1 MVFNFFNKRGQGHV
15 EMIISLVLFVGF
27 LFFVFVF
34 LNPFTRTDR
43 VVSIDEMQ
51 ESIID
56 EISYIVG
63 KLSVVVNTTGDCY
76 KSEGFGGYGSSF
88 VEVKDVVNL
97 RRYTLYFG
105 SFFNPNKVNVISCSG
120 LENYNFSLGPYN
132 KEKIIVYEEAE
143 RIVGEYNLNYV
154 KLRNKIGDKDFS
166 FNFMDLDRNQLNFL
180 GSSDKLGVDRDSGE
194 SSVFSRDIS
203 TRMMDKDANIFEVIL
218 NIRVWE

>member
-76 KSEGFGGYGSSF
+76 LTEGFGDYGDDF
-88 VEVKDVVNL
+88 IEVRDDIMR

-105 SFFNPNKVNVISCSG
+105 SFFDEDKVNVVSCSD
-120 LENYNFSLGPYN
+120 LNINNFSLGSFN
-132 KEKIIVYEEAE
+132 EESMIVYEEAE
-143 RIVGEYNLNYV
+143 RIVDEYNLNYV

-203 TRMMDKDANIFEVIL
+203 TRMMDKDADIYEVIL